1 VAAAL
6 CLVAAL
12 PAAAAAQT
20 WAEAD
25 IGAPQVA
32 GSVRSGTG
40 QYASLHLLTGAGAGA
55 SGRSDQLHFVYLPI
69 STDADF
75 SACVEATNGPDP
87 GLSVGLMLRESL
99 DARAR
104 TAAVLFSPARGVA
117 LHARATAGALPVVGS
132 YDAGAAP
139 LCLRLIRRGTTI
151 DAYSSSNRT
160 TWTAVGRST
169 VAMPASA
176 LLGLALSSNGSAV
189 KAQALVS
196 SMKLSL
202 PADDPNLPPGDGG
215 PLPAPWVGDDVGAPA
230 SAGVDT
236 FDGQTFSVTGAG
248 QQIGATSDQ
257 FHYVYQQIAGDTDM
271 TVRVDSVSAADPL
284 AGAGLMVRAS
294 LQPGAAYAFAGA
306 TAGKTVV
313 FSRRVS
319 SGAAATE
326 TRPANLKSPG
336 WVRLARRGNVL
347 TASWSSD
354 GVAWTTI
361 GTQAISMPST
371 VYAGMAV
378 ASRNPSLAA
387 TALFSRV
394 TLSSQGGKPANK
406 PPAVSIT
413 SPSALAQLPSGT
425 VPISVAASDPDGT
438 VVRVDFYAGDALIG
452 SSSSAPFTFTWQAT
466 TSGTYALRASA
477 VDNAGASS
485 TSAQVQ
491 VQIVAAAPQRA
502 SITLSF
508 DPSPDHATLVTGY
521 LLEIRKGGAPVSAA
535 PLVSAS
541 LGKPAVVKGT
551 ISVNIDSWLAGLSSG
566 AYYVVVK
573 AVGTAGTSSGAASGT
588 FTL

>member
-1 VAAAL
+1 
-6 CLVAAL
+6 
-12 PAAAAAQT
+12 
-20 WAEAD
+20 
-25 IGAPQVA
+25 
-32 GSVRSGTG
+32 
-40 QYASLHLLTGAGAGA
+40 
-55 SGRSDQLHFVYLPI
+55 
-69 STDADF
+69 
-75 SACVEATNGPDP
+75 
-87 GLSVGLMLRESL
+87 
-99 DARAR
+99 
-104 TAAVLFSPARGVA
+104 
-117 LHARATAGALPVVGS
+117 
-132 YDAGAAP
+132 
-139 LCLRLIRRGTTI
+139 
-151 DAYSSSNRT
+151 
-160 TWTAVGRST
+160 
-169 VAMPASA
+169 
-176 LLGLALSSNGSAV
+176 
-189 KAQALVS
+189 
-196 SMKLSL
+196 
-202 PADDPNLPPGDGG
+202 
-215 PLPAPWVGDDVGAPA
+215 
-230 SAGVDT
+230 
-236 FDGQTFSVTGAG
+236 
-248 QQIGATSDQ
+248 
-257 FHYVYQQIAGDTDM
+257 
-271 TVRVDSVSAADPL
+271 
-284 AGAGLMVRAS
+284 
-294 LQPGAAYAFAGA
+294 
-306 TAGKTVV
+306 
-313 FSRRVS
+313 
-319 SGAAATE
+319 
-326 TRPANLKSPG
+326 
-336 WVRLARRGNVL
+336 
-347 TASWSSD
+347 
-354 GVAWTTI
+354 
-361 GTQAISMPST
+361 MPST

-541 LGKPAVVKGT
+541 LGKPAVVNGA

>member
-1 VAAAL
+1 
-6 CLVAAL
+6 VAAL

-20 WAEAD
+20 WAQAD

-32 GSVRSGTG
+32 GSVQSGTG
-40 QYASLHLLTGAGAGA
+40 AYSSLHLLTGAGAGA

-75 SACVEATNGPDP
+75 SACIEATNGPDP

-104 TAAVLFSPARGVA
+104 AAAVLFSPAKGVA
-117 LHARATAGALPVVGS
+117 LHARTTAGALPVIGS
-132 YDAGAAP
+132 YDAGAVP

-151 DAYSSSNRT
+151 DAYASSNRT
-160 TWTAVGRST
+160 TWTAIGRST

-176 LLGLALSSNGSAV
+176 LLGLALSSNGTAV

-202 PADDPNLPPGDGG
+202 PAADPGLPAGDGG
-215 PLPAPWVGDDVGAPA
+215 ALPAPWESGDVGSPA

-257 FHYVYQQIAGDTDM
+257 FHYVYQPVAGDVDM
-271 TVRVDSVSAADPL
+271 TMRVDSVSAADPL
-284 AGAGLMVRAS
+284 ASAGLMLRAS

-306 TAGKTVV
+306 TAAKTVV
-313 FSRRVS
+313 FSRRGS
-319 SGAAATE
+319 SGARATE
-326 TRPANLKSPG
+326 TSPAGLQSPG

-347 TASWSSD
+347 TASWSPD
-354 GVAWTTI
+354 GIAWTVI
-361 GTQAISMPST
+361 GTQTIAMPST

-378 ASRNPSLAA
+378 SSRNPSLAG
-387 TALFSRV
+387 TGVFSRV
-394 TLSSQGGKPANK
+394 TLSSQNDKPANK
-406 PPAVSIT
+406 PPVISIT
-413 SPSALAQLPSGT
+413 SPSALAQLPPGAI
-425 VPISVAASDPDGT
+425 PIRVAASDPDGT
-438 VVRVDFYAGDALIG
+438 VVRVDFYVGDALVG
-452 SSSSAPFTFTWQAT
+452 SSSSAPFTFTWQAAT
-466 TSGTYALRASA
+466 AGTYALKASA

-485 TSAQVQ
+485 MSAQVQ
-491 VQIVAAAPQRA
+491 VQILGTAQRP
-502 SITLSF
+502 SITVSF
-508 DPSPDHATLVTGY
+508 EPSPDHATLVTGY
-521 LLEIRKGGAPVSAA
+521 LLEVRKGGASASAA

-541 LGKPAVVKGT
+541 LGKPAVVNGA